1 VTDPIDRLDEIKE
14 RWSLDS
20 SLPRP
25 VPWGLDDVVWLVQ
38 EVERLRASYKEAREV
53 VRLRDRD
60 VARLSRLLYPPA
72 TPPPAPTAEPSA
84 GSPDPDHAKH

>member
-60 VARLSRLLYPPA
+60 VDRLRNLLQGKAVCP
-72 TPPPAPTAEPSA
+72 TPSPPAPTSLEPSTK
-84 GSPDPDHAKH
+84 SSK